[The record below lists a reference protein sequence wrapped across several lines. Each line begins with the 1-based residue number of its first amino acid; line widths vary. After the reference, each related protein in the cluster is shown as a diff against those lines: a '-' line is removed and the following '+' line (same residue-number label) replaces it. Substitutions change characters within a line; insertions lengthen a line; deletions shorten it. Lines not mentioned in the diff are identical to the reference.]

1 MYKKNLICLKIIA
14 GYRELNKKESK
25 IERRCPPLIIWFEL
39 KHLSPSDLFF
49 FSYVTQFDINIG
61 VTQQTSSLLYN
72 NRSDILLFIVFI
84 CSSRS
89 GYTGI
94 Q

>member
-1 MYKKNLICLKIIA
+1 MLGHDNYINYI
-14 GYRELNKKESK
+14 
-25 IERRCPPLIIWFEL
+25 LIIWFEL

-49 FSYVTQFDINIG
+49 FRYVTQFDINIG

-84 CSSRS
+84 CSSEVGTLVYNDLYLCS
-89 GYTGI
+89 
-94 Q
+94 